1 MNAPVCRR
9 AGIVCIALAVVFSI
23 FSGRLIYLQVGRHE
37 ELAKEAAKT
46 TAKEKII
53 PAVRG
58 RILDAQGEALAD
70 NVPVYKVVVDGSL
83 APEDRGELAAI
94 LSRYVGM
101 DEAKVSERIAS
112 KRPWIVV
119 NPKLKLPAFAVE
131 NLKQD
136 LAAAKLRCVLYERE
150 PLRSYPNESMLAHV
164 LGYLDH
170 NGRGI
175 QGIEMMMEP
184 YLRGE
189 DGFVFTE
196 RDRTGREIVAY
207 RGLERPARDGMTV
220 QLTVDMGLQAIVE
233 RELDAAYQRLNP
245 NMMTAVFVR
254 PRTGE
259 IIAMATRPTFDPN
272 SYNSAAVETTKNR
285 AILEMF
291 EPGST
296 FKLVVIAAALNEQAV
311 QPAQEF
317 FCENGRFG
325 YAGRTL
331 KDVHSYGS
339 LSVHDILVK
348 SSNIGCA
355 KIAMHIG
362 AETFHE
368 YIRRF
373 GFGER
378 TGLGLP
384 GEIGGTVHPVHK
396 WSGLSITRVPMGHE
410 VAVTPLQSAMS
421 MAVIANGGDMMLPQI
436 VRSVRDSNGKEVLSF
451 KPTVVRRVIEDET
464 AAEVASAL
472 QEVVSEKGTAPLAAI
487 RGYQVCGKT
496 GTAQRVD
503 PKGGYT
509 PGQYVVSFSGY
520 FPAGDPEVAG
530 IVLVDNARTPGAA
543 QYGGTIAGPIFA
555 NIGRGMAQHLGLVPE
570 TEESDGTTIAFVPP
584 GDKENEDFN

>member
-1 MNAPVCRR
+1 
-9 AGIVCIALAVVFSI
+9 
-23 FSGRLIYLQVGRHE
+23 
-37 ELAKEAAKT
+37 
-46 TAKEKII
+46 
-53 PAVRG
+53 
-58 RILDAQGEALAD
+58 
-70 NVPVYKVVVDGSL
+70 
-83 APEDRGELAAI
+83 
-94 LSRYVGM
+94 
-101 DEAKVSERIAS
+101 
-112 KRPWIVV
+112 VV
-119 NPKLKLPAFAVE
+119 NPKLKVPASAVE

-136 LAAAKLRCVLYERE
+136 LAAAKLRCVQYERE

-220 QLTVDMGLQAIVE
+220 ELTVDMGLQAIVE

-259 IIAMATRPTFDPN
+259 ILAMATRPTFDPN
-272 SYNSAAVETTKNR
+272 SHNAAAVETTKNR

-311 QPAQEF
+311 QPAQKF
-317 FCENGRFG
+317 FCENGRFS

-362 AETFHE
+362 PETFHE

-436 VRSVRDSNGKEVLSF
+436 VRSVRDSNGNEVLSL
-451 KPTVVRRVIEDET
+451 KPTVVRRVIERET

-570 TEESDGTTIAFVPP
+570 TEESDGTTIALVPR
-584 GDKENEDFN
+584 GETGNEDFN

>member
-1 MNAPVCRR
+1 MNAPICRR
-9 AGIVCIALAVVFSI
+9 SGIVCIALAVVFSV
-23 FSGRLIYLQVGRHE
+23 FSARLIQLQVGCHE
-37 ELAKEAAKT
+37 ELARVAAQT
-46 TAKEKII
+46 TAKTKTIAATRGKI
-53 PAVRG
+53 VDTRG
-58 RILDAQGEALAD
+58 EVLAD

-94 LSRYVGM
+94 LARHLDLPV
-101 DEAKVSERIAS
+101 EKVAARVAS
-112 KRPWIVV
+112 KRPYIVV
-119 NPKLKLPAFAVE
+119 DPRLKAPAAVVE
-131 NLKQD
+131 DLKED
-136 LAAAKLRCVLYERE
+136 LAKADLRCVHYERE
-150 PLRSYPNESMLAHV
+150 PRRSYPNENMLAHV

-170 NGRGI
+170 NGKGI
-175 QGIEMMMEP
+175 QGVEMMMEP

-189 DGFVFTE
+189 EGFVYTE
-196 RDRTGREIVAY
+196 KDRTGREIVAY

-233 RELDAAYQRLNP
+233 RELDEAYQRLNP
-245 NMMTAVFVR
+245 NMITAVFVR

-259 IIAMATRPTFDPN
+259 ILAMATRPNFDPN
-272 SYNSAAVETTKNR
+272 KYNSAPVESTKNR

-296 FKLVVIAAALNEQAV
+296 FKLVVIAAALNEKAV
-311 QPAQEF
+311 QPGQEF
-317 FCENGRFG
+317 FCENGSFG

-331 KDVHSYGS
+331 RDVHGYGS

-355 KIAMHIG
+355 KIAMHLG
-362 AETFHE
+362 PETFHE

-378 TGLGLP
+378 TGVGLP
-384 GEIGGTVHPVHK
+384 GEIGGIVHPVHK
-396 WSGLSITRVPMGHE
+396 WSGVSITRVPMGHE

-421 MAVIANGGDMMLPQI
+421 MAVIANGGEMMLPQI
-436 VRSVRDSNGKEVLSF
+436 VRSVRDSNGDEVVSL
-451 KPTVVRRVIEDET
+451 KPTVVRRVIDPGT
-464 AAEVASAL
+464 AAEVGAAL
-472 QEVVSEKGTAPLAAI
+472 QEVVSAKGTAPLAAI
-487 RGYQVCGKT
+487 RGYEVCGKT

-530 IVLVDNARTPGAA
+530 IVLVDNARTPGAS

-555 NIGRGMAQHLGLVPE
+555 NIGKEMAQHLGLVPE
-570 TEESDGTTIAFVPP
+570 TAESDGTTIALVPRV
-584 GDKENEDFN
+584 EDNNKDLN

>member
-9 AGIVCIALAVVFSI
+9 AGIVCVALAVVFSV
-23 FSGRLIYLQVGRHE
+23 FSARLIYLQVGRHE
-37 ELAKEAAKT
+37 ELAQEAANT
-46 TAKEKII
+46 TAKKKII

-58 RILDAQGEALAD
+58 RILDAQGEVLAD
-70 NVPVYKVVVDGSL
+70 NVPIYKVVVDGSL
-83 APEDRGELAAI
+83 LKPEDRGELAGI
-94 LSRYVGM
+94 LARHLEIPL
-101 DEAKVSERIAS
+101 DKVAERIDS
-112 KRPWIVV
+112 RRPYIVV
-119 NPKLKLPAFAVE
+119 KKKVAAAAVE
-131 NLKQD
+131 ALKQD
-136 LAAAKLRCVLYERE
+136 LSQAKLRCVLYERE
-150 PLRSYPNESMLAHV
+150 PLRSYPNENMLAHV

-175 QGIEMMMEP
+175 QGVEMMMEP

-189 DGFVFTE
+189 EGFVFTE

-233 RELDAAYQRLNP
+233 RELDAAYERLNP

-259 IIAMATRPTFDPN
+259 ILAMATRPTFDPN
-272 SYNSAAVETTKNR
+272 SYNSAPVETTKNR

-311 QPAQEF
+311 QPSQEF
-317 FCENGRFG
+317 FCENGLFG

-331 KDVHSYGS
+331 RDVHAYGS

-362 AETFHE
+362 PETFHE

-378 TGLGLP
+378 TGIGLP

-436 VRSVRDSNGKEVLSF
+436 VRSVRDSNGNEVLSF
-451 KPTVVRRVIEDET
+451 KPTLVRRVVERET

-487 RGYQVCGKT
+487 RGYQVGGKT

-543 QYGGTIAGPIFA
+543 QYGGTIAGPVFA
-555 NIGRGMAQHLGLVPE
+555 NIGRAMAQHLGLVPE
-570 TEESDGTTIAFVPP
+570 TAESDGTTIALVPR
-584 GDKENEDFN
+584 GEMGNEDFN